1 MDVPNIV
8 YSVNSVRLEEDP
20 ITNIQTKLF
29 DTQFLEH
36 RRKATGKKTA
46 DRDQKTRYYSA
57 Q

>member
-1 MDVPNIV
+1 M

-57 Q
+57 P